1 MVKNLPT
8 NARDA
13 GDAGLIPG
21 WGRSPG
27 VGNGNPLQ
35 YSCLE
40 NPMDRGAWRA
50 TVHGG
55 SQRVRHGLVTK
66 HTQWLCRLL
75 YDLIIGIHLPSV
87 RMQYSHQMDIYIICL
102 FFSFASEFVS
112 FRENVVR
119 LSHIDLQ
126 WLC

>member
-1 MVKNLPT
+1 M
-8 NARDA
+8 
-13 GDAGLIPG
+13 
-21 WGRSPG
+21 
-27 VGNGNPLQ
+27 
-35 YSCLE
+35 
-40 NPMDRGAWRA
+40 
-50 TVHGG
+50 G

-75 YDLIIGIHLPSV
+75 YHLIIGIHLPSV